1 MPRKNVK
8 LAWVENDKARAKSLK
23 QRREA
28 LLKKVKELTILC
40 DIQACLIIF
49 SPNEVG
55 PVVWPSVEKAR
66 GLLDDFF
73 ALPELAQKNKETSIE
88 SFLKE
93 KTKTVHKKLME
104 SDKKNK
110 EYVIDEL
117 MMHLQNGRAISDL
130 NLSEIYALLSF
141 SKEKIIHFRNEL
153 GFMQFSPLRDPPM
166 LPFEVQVEQLMIPT
180 KHDVVA
186 TTRET
191 KNHYL
196 IDQWVLDPKP
206 LEPLGYQRSYCPYK
220 GSSSNGNP
228 NLEMELFC
236 PEVMSF
242 FGLGESTAQPL
253 QHHNMNDNPIMDMN
267 QREQYSFDF
276 MSHEMEIQEEG
287 NNNAT
292 MTNDDVRQEPP
303 RNETTNMAMF
313 DINRDW
319 LNLNNNHF

>member
-110 EYVIDEL
+110 DSLLFVIHQCF
-117 MMHLQNGRAISDL
+117 HL
-130 NLSEIYALLSF
+130 
-141 SKEKIIHFRNEL
+141 
-153 GFMQFSPLRDPPM
+153 
-166 LPFEVQVEQLMIPT
+166 
-180 KHDVVA
+180 
-186 TTRET
+186 RET